1 MKDKKK
7 TKASGAAETKPAIVA
22 TVDDTA
28 KPDEVVAEAPATAPK
43 TEEKVKGEKGK
54 GKNKDKKGKKDKK
67 K

>member
-7 TKASGAAETKPAIVA
+7 TKASGAAETKPAVVA
-22 TVDDTA
+22 TVDDVA
-28 KPDEVVAEAPATAPK
+28 KPNEVVAEAAATAPK
-43 TEEKVKGEKGK
+43 REKRVKGEK